1 MDETQVAAFR
11 RLSDETHAWTGF
23 PLRAWHDSTFQGVA
37 TGLPSEAVSRENLKT
52 ICADPAISDREVLGA
67 VMAWGRMRAR
77 NARALAGAAGPA
89 LEVVRTLRAGGL
101 SRLAAYEQFRRL
113 RTAGALP
120 GVRPAY
126 YTKLIF
132 FCAPRHDGYIMDQ
145 WTAKSVNLIAG
156 RGLVAFDYGGYV
168 SDANDARV
176 YDAFCELVE
185 ALAARD
191 GRTPEE
197 TEMRLFSRGGRRK
210 GRWRQHVIDHWPRA
224 GNSRPVGRR
233 DRSSPGGRDL

>member
-1 MDETQVAAFR
+1 MDETQVAAFH
-11 RLSDETHAWTGF
+11 RLSDEPYAWTGA
-23 PLRAWHDSTFQGVA
+23 PLRAWHDSVFQRGA
-37 TGLPSEAVSRENLKT
+37 TRLPSEAVSRETLKV
-52 ICADPAISDREVLGA
+52 ICADPAVSDREVLCA

-77 NARALAGAAGPA
+77 NARALAGAPGPA
-89 LEVVRTLRAGGL
+89 LGVVRALRVGGL
-101 SRLAAYEQFRRL
+101 SRVAAYEQFGRL
-113 RTAGALP
+113 RAAGALP

-210 GRWRQHVIDHWPRA
+210 GRWRQHVIDHWPRS
-224 GNSRPVGRR
+224 GDSRSVDRR
-233 DRSSPGGRDL
+233 DCPSAGGRDL